1 MKNLTIFLILLLVMV
16 GCQTQPDDVSIQ
28 IPIMMA
34 PSSTL
39 EGNYQIKVSISGAD
53 MGTITE
59 TVPVSV
65 VIGQAQTQMV
75 TISAV
80 PVGQNRK
87 IKIQILEGDQVVG
100 QQTKTVDLQDQSS
113 NSFSFQFK
121 PFGQQEEVASSKKK
135 KITWEKDGKEMVL
148 IPAGSFEMG
157 DHLDDMSKAVPVH
170 TVTLDTFYMDTHE
183 VTVGQFREFVNQ
195 SGYSYGVTWNDVAKY
210 SPGDDYPMVYVSW
223 NDATAYAEWAGKRLP
238 TEAEWEYA
246 ARGGLIGQRY
256 PWGDDE
262 KLARDYANYEG
273 TGGKDKWD
281 KTTAP
286 VGSFEANGYG
296 LYDMAGNVV
305 EWCQDWY
312 DSDYYTNSP
321 VSNPIGPDNGSWKVC
336 RGGTWTAFTDHLRLA
351 SRTFTDPILRYG
363 LNGFRCVSGSN

>member
-1 MKNLTIFLILLLVMV
+1 MKNLIIFLILLLVMV

-65 VIGQAQTQMV
+65 VVGQTQTQMV

-80 PVGQNRK
+80 PVGENRK
-87 IKIQILEGDQVVG
+87 IKIQILEGGKVVG

-121 PFGQQEEVASSKKK
+121 PFGQQEEVASSKNK

-157 DHLDDMSKAVPVH
+157 DHHDNIVEALPVH
-170 TVTLDTFYMDTHE
+170 RVELDAFYMDTHE
-183 VTVGQFREFVNQ
+183 VTVG
-195 SGYSYGVTWNDVAKY
+195 
-210 SPGDDYPMVYVSW
+210 
-223 NDATAYAEWAGKRLP
+223 
-238 TEAEWEYA
+238 
-246 ARGGLIGQRY
+246 
-256 PWGDDE
+256 
-262 KLARDYANYEG
+262 
-273 TGGKDKWD
+273 
-281 KTTAP
+281 
-286 VGSFEANGYG
+286 
-296 LYDMAGNVV
+296 
-305 EWCQDWY
+305 
-312 DSDYYTNSP
+312 
-321 VSNPIGPDNGSWKVC
+321 
-336 RGGTWTAFTDHLRLA
+336 
-351 SRTFTDPILRYG
+351 
-363 LNGFRCVSGSN
+363 